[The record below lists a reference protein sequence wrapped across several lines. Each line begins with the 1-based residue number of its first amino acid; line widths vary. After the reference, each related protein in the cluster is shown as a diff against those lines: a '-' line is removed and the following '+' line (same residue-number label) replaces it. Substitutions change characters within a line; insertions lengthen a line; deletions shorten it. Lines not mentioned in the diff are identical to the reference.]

1 MKKVV
6 VESLILIRRGINS
19 MTNRQKQKGSKF
31 ERDMTIEL
39 NKLIERGKF
48 KKVPASGAMG
58 TALQEGLLCGDIV
71 GDVQYFPKKFRLEAK
86 TGYMKENKDGKYF
99 HLRKEWLDKIKMEA
113 LQTNSFP
120 ALIAHFEN
128 AKSGVKNFVVLD
140 IEEFAWLIN
149 EITRIQRDIS
159 EDILLSD

>member
-1 MKKVV
+1 MKQT
-6 VESLILIRRGINS
+6 VEEFLILIKRGINL

-31 ERDMTIEL
+31 ERDMTVEL
-39 NKLIERGKF
+39 NKLIDGSKF

-58 TALQEGLLCGDIV
+58 TALHEGLLCGDIV
-71 GDVQYFPKKFRLEAK
+71 GDVEYFPRKLRLEAK
-86 TGYMKENKDGKYF
+86 TGYMKENKEGKYF

-113 LQTNSFP
+113 MQTNSFP

-128 AKSGVKNFVVLD
+128 ARSGVKDFVVMD
-140 IEEFAWLIN
+140 IEDFAWLIN

-159 EDILLSD
+159 ENILLGT

>member
-1 MKKVV
+1 
-6 VESLILIRRGINS
+6 

-149 EITRIQRDIS
+149 EIVRLQ
-159 EDILLSD
+159 EDINTDILSGNSPENHPASAGGSSLLEF

>member
-6 VESLILIRRGINS
+6 GEFLILIKRGINL

-31 ERDMTIEL
+31 ERDMTVEL
-39 NKLIERGKF
+39 NKLIDGSKF

-58 TALQEGLLCGDIV
+58 TALHEGLLCGDIV
-71 GDVQYFPKKFRLEAK
+71 GEVEYFPKKLRLEAK
-86 TGYMKENKDGKYF
+86 NGYMKENKEGKYF
-99 HLRKEWLDKIKMEA
+99 HLRKEWLDKIKTEA

-120 ALIAHFEN
+120 ALVAHFEN
-128 AKSGVKNFVVLD
+128 ARSGVKDFIVMD
-140 IEEFAWLIN
+140 IVDFAWLIN